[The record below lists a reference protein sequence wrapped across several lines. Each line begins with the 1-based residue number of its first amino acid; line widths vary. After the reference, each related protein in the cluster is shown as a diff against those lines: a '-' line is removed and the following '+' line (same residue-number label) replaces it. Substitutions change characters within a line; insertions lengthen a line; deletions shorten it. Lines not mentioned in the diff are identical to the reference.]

1 MSTFKLFEDIETWQ
15 ESRKLV
21 KSIREIC
28 KRDNAKRDFAFVDQ
42 ITRPARS
49 ISANIAE
56 GSEALTYPN
65 FIQFLG
71 HARKSASEVRAHLYD
86 ANDEGYVSAKEFES
100 LTEQT
105 RYIGRM
111 LTKLICYL
119 QGLDQKQ
126 KRTDRK
132 HETS

>member
-1 MSTFKLFEDIETWQ
+1 MSTFKSFEDIEAWQ

-21 KSIREIC
+21 KSIRVIC
-28 KRDNAKRDFAFVDQ
+28 KLDNVKRDFAFVDQ
-42 ITRPARS
+42 ITRSARS

-56 GSEALTYPN
+56 GSEALTYPD
-65 FIQFLG
+65 FIQYLG

-86 ANDEGYVSAKEFES
+86 ARDEEYVSDQEFES

-126 KRTDRK
+126 KRTVK
-132 HETS
+132 KLATS